1 MLRGK
6 RKKTSRHTDFFSRIK
21 KNEILRKKVIRRVML
36 LLVLFFVFYLYF
48 VGDYGFFRLLSLKR
62 EKDSLILET
71 KKLQAKNVELE
82 LEKAKLKDDMFYIEK
97 VARERYGMAKKD
109 EVIYKF
115 VQPEN
120 NPSTSL
126 PPENK

>member
-6 RKKTSRHTDFFSRIK
+6 RRRASRHTDFFSRIK
-21 KNEILRKKVIRRVML
+21 KNELLHRKIIRRIML
-36 LLVLFFVFYLYF
+36 LLILFFVFYLYF
-48 VGDYGFFRLLSLKR
+48 VGDYGFFRLLSLKK
-62 EKDSLILET
+62 EKDSLILEA
-71 KKLQAKNVELE
+71 KKLQAENVDLE
-82 LEKAKLKDDMFYIEK
+82 MEKAKLKEDLFYIEK
-97 VARERYGMAKKD
+97 VARERYGMAKED

-126 PPENK
+126 PQENK